1 MKSLIPWLE
10 PLGLVL
16 LSLTAALVHSL
27 SKRRWRK
34 SAWLAIPWLLLV
46 LTLCTPLPS
55 YLVHTLERPWLGT
68 RLDDLPEAD
77 VMVALGGAG
86 ENSALELVG
95 FHFSRGTDRLMTAVE
110 LMRREK
116 SRVLLCGGGGHRR
129 SGKIVSEADAAK
141 AWIDHWQLI
150 KAPIFSLGVCSDTHD
165 EAVKT
170 AALCRDHGWTSVI
183 LVTSASHMHR
193 ARAVFEKTRL
203 RITAAPC
210 HWHSGISRGSDPP
223 LLHSPHFGGA
233 ELFGVWFHEIIG
245 WWVYRLR
252 GWV

>member
-16 LSLTAALVHSL
+16 LCLTAVLIHSA
-27 SKRRWRK
+27 SKRRWRVA
-34 SAWLAIPWLLLV
+34 AWTAIPWLLMV

-55 YLVHTLERPWLGT
+55 YLVHTMERPWLGT
-68 RLDDLPEAD
+68 RLDDLPKAD
-77 VMVALGGAG
+77 VTVVLGGAG

-110 LMRREK
+110 LLRREK
-116 SRVLLCGGGGHRR
+116 SSALICGGGGHRR
-129 SGKIVSEADAAK
+129 SGQIVSEADAAK
-141 AWIDHWQLI
+141 AWMEHWQLF
-150 KAPIFSLGVCSDTHD
+150 KAPILSLGVCADTHD

-170 AALCRDHGWTSVI
+170 AALCHERGWTSVI

-193 ARAVFEKTRL
+193 ARAVFEKTGL
-203 RITAAPC
+203 RITCAPC

-223 LLHSPHFGGA
+223 LLHPPQNGGA

-245 WWVYRLR
+245 SWVYRLR